1 VIADILRRYLAA
13 VSLAGTRELSS
24 PGTHMVHVVD
34 LKFENSL
41 CKDLNILDK
50 LQDTDPRLKDQK
62 DNTLKIPAP
71 HTTERNLD

>member
-1 VIADILRRYLAA
+1 VLADILRRYPCA

-41 CKDLNILDK
+41 CKDLNNLDK
-50 LQDTDPRLKDQK
+50 LQDTDPRLKDLK
-62 DNTLKIPAP
+62 DNTSKTPAP